1 MTYSLQPVTHLLVIK
16 VLECGCGGCDEGR
29 LCWKSS
35 RGPVEAVCSSE
46 FELSMVSDRG
56 RVIAGGG
63 VDITDP
69 MLRHKE
75 ATHPDTR
82 PDKPPF
88 RKTT

>member
-1 MTYSLQPVTHLLVIK
+1 MK
-16 VLECGCGGCDEGR
+16 VGCVGR
-29 LCWKSS
+29 AAEVQLRLSVVVK
-35 RGPVEAVCSSE
+35 